1 MSTVFVVQEFRRY
14 HCPKCDGAYSRK
26 APGGAFGFVCNSC
39 QHEYAEGVLKTTDL
53 SAAASYG
60 DLEVLIKSN
69 NIGIALQPLV
79 ASLKHAL
86 RNFSDDDYIL
96 TVGDPVAI
104 GLASTIAANAN
115 RGRVTF
121 LRWDRQTRAYIKIK
135 VEIK

>member
-1 MSTVFVVQEFRRY
+1 MSVVFVVQEFRRY
-14 HCPKCDGAYSRK
+14 HCPKCEGAYSRK
-26 APGGAFGFVCNSC
+26 APAGAYGFICNSC
-39 QHEYAEGVLKTTDL
+39 QHEYAEGILKTTDL
-53 SAAASYG
+53 SAAAAYG

-86 RNFSDDDYIL
+86 RNYSDDDYIL

-104 GLASTIAANAN
+104 GLASVIAAQAN

-121 LRWDRQTRAYIKIK
+121 LRWDRQTKRYIKIK
-135 VEIK
+135 VEI

>member
-1 MSTVFVVQEFRRY
+1 
-14 HCPKCDGAYSRK
+14 
-26 APGGAFGFVCNSC
+26 
-39 QHEYAEGVLKTTDL
+39 VLKTTDL

-79 ASLKHAL
+79 TSLKHAL